1 MAYLENLIIIIK
13 FPDLDSR
20 KVPQTLKCF
29 FIQRLSLADGK
40 VNWLLFV
47 RFMLRR
53 CECKGQTH
61 VGIT

>member
-1 MAYLENLIIIIK
+1 MAYLENLTINVL
-13 FPDLDSR
+13 DLDSR
-20 KVPQTLKCF
+20 KVPQNLKCF
-29 FIQRLSLADGK
+29 FIQRLNVADRK